1 MNMTRR
7 RTSISLFSGIA
18 GLDSG
23 LHKAGFETIFCAEID
38 PNARA
43 TLKLW
48 LSEQKIESVVTSDV
62 TQVNPHHL
70 RRDLRLV
77 PGELDL
83 LVGGSPCQSFSVIG
97 KRDSLV
103 DERGLLLFQMVRY
116 AEAFMPKVVLIEQV
130 KGLKSAQCLK
140 KKKGGVLENLVRN
153 FQNLGYTVSYEVLRA
168 ADFGVPQIRDRLFLV
183 ASLEGKFLFP
193 QPTHFP
199 GTRTEVCGISF
210 DKQLNPYKTVY
221 NAIHDLPKPILKG
234 QTEYISNH
242 VDVTPNRDRERIN
255 GVPEGECLA
264 RQFHLP
270 LEQRQ
275 RLNPKKDTTKFRRL
289 AWHEPSLTLRG
300 GEVFYHPSENRYLTP
315 RECLRLHGFSDTHVL
330 VGPIRGR
337 SGSVKTL
344 DQHRL
349 VANAVPPLLAEVL
362 GKSIVSQF
370 FEDKRHTCAKRCL
383 IVLSSTIAIGLP
395 KISKTL
401 GMNSDSE
408 SLLCSKLNHT

>member
-1 MNMTRR
+1 MTRQ

-23 LHKAGFETIFCAEID
+23 LHKAGFEPIFCAEID
-38 PNARA
+38 PNAQA

-48 LSEQKIESVVTSDV
+48 LSEQGIESVVASDV
-62 TQVNPHHL
+62 TQINPHNL
-70 RRDLRLV
+70 RRDLELM

-83 LVGGSPCQSFSVIG
+83 LAGGSPCQSFSLIG
-97 KRDSLV
+97 RRGSLI

-130 KGLKSAQCLK
+130 KGLKSAPCLK
-140 KKKGGVLENLVRN
+140 NKKGGVLENLIRN
-153 FQNLGYTVSYEVLRA
+153 FQELGYTVSYEVLRA

-183 ASLEGKFLFP
+183 ASLEGKFFFP
-193 QPTHFP
+193 QPTYFRATSTEVP
-199 GTRTEVCGISF
+199 GTFF
-210 DKQLNPYKTVY
+210 DKLLNPYKTVY
-221 NAIHDLPKPILKG
+221 DAIHDLPEPVLKG
-234 QTEYISNH
+234 QRENISNH
-242 VDVTPNRDRERIN
+242 IDITPNRDRERIN
-255 GVPEGECLA
+255 GVPEGQCLA
-264 RQFHLP
+264 RQLHLP

-275 RLNPKKDTTKFRRL
+275 RLNPEKDTTKFRRL

-315 RECLRLHGFSDTHVL
+315 RECLRLHSFSDAHVL

-337 SGSVKTL
+337 TGSVKTL

-370 FEDKRHTCAKRCL
+370 FQDKRKTQNV
-383 IVLSSTIAIGLP
+383 VLQP
-395 KISKTL
+395 DYCCQISP
-401 GMNSDSE
+401 
-408 SLLCSKLNHT
+408 